1 MENRYCLQMVSCGDG
16 CCGNG
21 NGGKAVENVYSTE
34 ETVCGKWID
43 GKPIYRKV
51 ISGKL
56 AEQSGDGN
64 VFANVPELQID
75 RVINLYGN
83 MVNKSGKIQIV
94 MPISYNR
101 INGLFGAVNMYYDVE
116 LGNIE
121 YHFLNNSGAF
131 SGCTAYI
138 VIEYT
143 KK

>member
-21 NGGKAVENVYSTE
+21 NSALAENVYSTE

-51 ISGKL
+51 IPGILAKDSGNGYLFK
-56 AEQSGDGN
+56 N
-64 VFANVPELQID
+64 VSELNID

-83 MVNKSGKIQIV
+83 LTDNANIAQV
-94 MPISYNR
+94 MLQTSYNR
-101 INGLFGAVNMYYDVE
+101 TNGLFGAVNMFYNNE
-116 LGNIE
+116 NGNIF
-121 YHFLNNSGAF
+121 YHFFNNDGHYSGA
-131 SGCTAYI
+131 TAYV

-143 KK
+143 KQ

>member
-1 MENRYCLQMVSCGDG
+1 MVSCGDG

-21 NGGKAVENVYSTE
+21 NGGSPAENVYSTE

-56 AEQSGDGN
+56 PVDSTDKFA
-64 VFANVPELQID
+64 FANVSDLKID
-75 RVINLYGN
+75 KLINLHGN
-83 MVNKSGKIQIV
+83 MVDKNNLFQLV
-94 MPISYNR
+94 MQSTLIRADGSSA
-101 INGLFGAVNMYYDVE
+101 AVIMYYGIDS
-116 LGNIE
+116 E
-121 YHFLNNSGAF
+121 YIYCAFSNNRGDY
-131 SGCTAYI
+131 SGCTAYV